1 MDQSKQPN
9 LILLTLQG
17 PKESVKL
24 VPPEKFL
31 KKLKRLI
38 KVFRT
43 LEELFLLL
51 DKENLTFH
59 SEIRN

>member
-1 MDQSKQPN
+1 
-9 LILLTLQG
+9 
-17 PKESVKL
+17 

-59 SEIRN
+59 SEIRS